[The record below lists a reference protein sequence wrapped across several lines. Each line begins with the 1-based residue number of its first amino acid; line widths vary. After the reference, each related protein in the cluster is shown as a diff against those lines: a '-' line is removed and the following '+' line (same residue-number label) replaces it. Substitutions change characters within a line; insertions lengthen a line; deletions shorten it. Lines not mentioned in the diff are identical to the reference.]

1 MFLRTLASVIASR
14 SACFVSTSAFLAS
27 RALSASVFA
36 VLALSNA
43 VCASRSPSLAVF
55 KSFVA
60 FVLSAVLLVII
71 SFWALMILFALLA
84 VLMSLLIESI
94 LSSAFTLSAFAW
106 STVPCFASTSACAV
120 STLAFAVFTS
130 CSVTWTGVVFTV
142 GLGLPESTSSAWAVA
157 FTAPVP
163 TRIVVKPAP
172 NKISFFFIRLS
183 PFYFWV
189 HYTVINSHFGSF
201 CWKQYNFITYLEFKT
216 KIY

>member
-36 VLALSNA
+36 VLALSSA
-43 VCASRSPSLAVF
+43 VCASLSPSLAAF

-71 SFWALMILFALLA
+71 SFCASIILFALLA
-84 VLMSLLIESI
+84 VSMSLLIESI
-94 LSSAFTLSAFAW
+94 LPSAFTLSAFAW
-106 STVPCFASTSACAV
+106 STVPCFALTSACAL
-120 STLAFAVFTS
+120 STSALAFLTS

-142 GLGLPESTSSAWAVA
+142 GLGLPESTSSAWAVV
-157 FTAPVP
+157 FTAPAP
-163 TRIVVKPAP
+163 TKIVVKPAP
-172 NKISFFFIRLS
+172 NKISFFFIILS
-183 PFYFWV
+183 PFYFFV
-189 HYTVINSHFGSF
+189 YYTVINFHFGTF
-201 CWKQYNFITYLEFKT
+201 YCKRYNFISYLEFRI